1 MASRSGVQQD
11 KLMKALVDIGQ
22 ELTST
27 LELDELLDR
36 LLRISREVFCYQNAI
51 IRLVDF
57 ERGVLETVASYGYTA
72 EAISQQIHLGQ
83 GVMGKAA
90 LQGKPVLVEDVR
102 ELPSYIPGISG
113 ARSELAAP
121 MLVKDKVIGVF
132 SVESHRP
139 GAFAEEDIDPL
150 MTVASFAAIAIDN
163 ARLYARLKEMSGRY
177 QNLHQFN
184 RRILQ
189 SVNLG
194 IYTVDEQKRIT
205 SWNRRMEEMSG
216 LSAEQALGQDVFKL
230 FPSLKEEGFGSRLRR
245 VLRRGEPERLRLLHR
260 NQTGQLRMQKRRL
273 APLKEGERTVGVV
286 VIVEDITEFKRLLDQ
301 TIQSEKLAEIG
312 RLTAGIAHE
321 INNPL
326 AVLSYAAQ
334 LLRREEGLSAFQREM
349 VERVESEVERLAA
362 LTGSLLSF
370 SSDRDTRLRQ
380 VDVNEIVQ
388 DVLRLM
394 RHEMQRQMIRLDE
407 SYGELTLIQADPNK
421 LKQVLINLVMN
432 AVQAMEGVGTLTIT
446 TRMHGEGEVEILVQ
460 DTGPGIPPSVQQRIF
475 EPFFTTKKEGEG
487 SGLGLYIC
495 RNILLEHKGRLAV
508 ASEPGQG
515 TTFTVTLPS
524 R

>member
-1 MASRSGVQQD
+1 
-11 KLMKALVDIGQ
+11 MKALVDIGQ

-205 SWNRRMEEMSG
+205 SW
-216 LSAEQALGQDVFKL
+216 LS
-230 FPSLKEEGFGSRLRR
+230 
-245 VLRRGEPERLRLLHR
+245 
-260 NQTGQLRMQKRRL
+260 
-273 APLKEGERTVGVV
+273 
-286 VIVEDITEFKRLLDQ
+286 
-301 TIQSEKLAEIG
+301 
-312 RLTAGIAHE
+312 
-321 INNPL
+321 
-326 AVLSYAAQ
+326 
-334 LLRREEGLSAFQREM
+334 
-349 VERVESEVERLAA
+349 
-362 LTGSLLSF
+362 
-370 SSDRDTRLRQ
+370 
-380 VDVNEIVQ
+380 
-388 DVLRLM
+388 
-394 RHEMQRQMIRLDE
+394 
-407 SYGELTLIQADPNK
+407 LIH
-421 LKQVLINLVMN
+421 I
-432 AVQAMEGVGTLTIT
+432 
-446 TRMHGEGEVEILVQ
+446 
-460 DTGPGIPPSVQQRIF
+460 
-475 EPFFTTKKEGEG
+475 
-487 SGLGLYIC
+487 
-495 RNILLEHKGRLAV
+495 
-508 ASEPGQG
+508 
-515 TTFTVTLPS
+515 
-524 R
+524 